1 MTIES
6 RYSLFGERADR
17 FSKLYWLNIGLNVSD
32 IIRLQRTIPNSL
44 VIRPRPSSLQYC
56 VLRGIGTAENVVT
69 VGEKGTDFDHF
80 AVDVAPFVQTEEN
93 SPTPELHRSAKMI
106 WSEVDPS
113 SARLEIYIRN
123 NMLRHLV
130 ELYVTKRIDTVKM
143 FIKIAV
149 AEWSI
154 ADTNT
159 IAEILPLLGRD
170 GHLHFRR
177 MQCELL
183 SVYVS

>member
-1 MTIES
+1 MTIKPQ
-6 RYSLFGERADR
+6 YSLFGERADR
-17 FSKLYWLNIGLNVSD
+17 SSKLYWLNVGLSIND

-56 VLRGIGTAENVVT
+56 VLRGIGTAENVLT

-80 AVDVAPFVQTEEN
+80 AVDVAPYVQTEEN

-106 WSEVDPS
+106 WSEVDPRS
-113 SARLEIYIRN
+113 PRLEIYIMN
-123 NMLRHLV
+123 TMLRHLV
-130 ELYVTKRIDTVKM
+130 ELYVTKRIEAVKM
-143 FIKIAV
+143 FIKIV
-149 AEWSI
+149 VIEWTM
-154 ADTNT
+154 ADSNT
-159 IAEILPLLGRD
+159 ISEILPLLDRD

>member
-1 MTIES
+1 MTIKP
-6 RYSLFGERADR
+6 RYNLFGEGDDR
-17 FSKLYWLNIGLNVSD
+17 SSKLYWLNVGLNIND

-130 ELYVTKRIDTVKM
+130 ELYVTKRVYTVKM

-149 AEWSI
+149 TESSI

-159 IAEILPLLGRD
+159 LAEIFPL
-170 GHLHFRR
+170 
-177 MQCELL
+177 
-183 SVYVS
+183 